1 MELREMLT
9 WAALVLAAVG
19 LLISVRS
26 VVTKHIAE
34 RNLQLKLEGDTE
46 REALAEQ
53 ILLNPNT
60 ENIQKGRELIIN
72 AMDSMSRRDRREIA
86 SGLNQDTVGGR
97 ARYVAK
103 VITGGR
109 DGRIRQIPVDERIT
123 G

>member
-60 ENIQKGRELIIN
+60 ENIQKGRELIIK
-72 AMDSMSRRDRREIA
+72 ALDSMCSRDRREIA
-86 SGLNQDTVGGR
+86 SGLYQDTARGR

>member
-72 AMDSMSRRDRREIA
+72 AMDSMSRRDRREIS